1 MEALCARIGP
11 MLKYGPWETGHGG
24 GQRPGHGR
32 TLMESRAADRTDRKA
47 DQTSS
52 VEQKISRK
60 SQPSERTR
68 NVLGT
73 YWERTLRVTCDG
85 DGMKPR
91 RGGSKRKEV
100 EAQATARMRQEHRQK
115 LRRNMSI
122 LINGNPRGERTGT

>member
-1 MEALCARIGP
+1 MQLLIAFFDSFERE
-11 MLKYGPWETGHGG
+11 KVQEHGG

-60 SQPSERTR
+60 GSHR

-73 YWERTLRVTCDG
+73 YSG
-85 DGMKPR
+85 
-91 RGGSKRKEV
+91 
-100 EAQATARMRQEHRQK
+100 
-115 LRRNMSI
+115 
-122 LINGNPRGERTGT
+122 RTGNVHFVSLVMELA

>member
-60 SQPSERTR
+60 KQPSETYSERTLD
-68 NVLGT
+68 VLGT
-73 YWERTLRVTCDG
+73 YISCHCDG
-85 DGMKPR
+85 VGMRPR
-91 RGGSKRKEV
+91 RGGSKREEGGGGTSRRKA
-100 EAQATARMRQEHRQK
+100 EARTLAKASQKHEH
-115 LRRNMSI
+115 
-122 LINGNPRGERTGT
+122 TF

>member
-1 MEALCARIGP
+1 MWKAEW
-11 MLKYGPWETGHGG
+11 KVQEHGG

-60 SQPSERTR
+60 GSHR

-73 YWERTLRVTCDG
+73 YSG
-85 DGMKPR
+85 
-91 RGGSKRKEV
+91 
-100 EAQATARMRQEHRQK
+100 
-115 LRRNMSI
+115 
-122 LINGNPRGERTGT
+122 RTGNVHFVSLVMELA